1 MPLTAAQ
8 IAAYAANAGFSGSS
22 LQTAVAI
29 ALAESSGNPSVVGD
43 TNITPGG
50 SVGLMQINLAAH
62 PQYTAAQLLD
72 PQANMNAAY
81 DIYEAAGGQFTP
93 WTTYNK
99 GAAAAYL
106 PSTALVSASL
116 VPSTP
121 DISSDDS
128 GDGSSGLSGVD
139 LSTLILAGLV
149 AAVGVLWWMAD

>member
-72 PQANMNAAY
+72 PQANMDAAY
-81 DIYEAAGGQFTP
+81 QVYQSAGGSFTP
-93 WTTYNK
+93 WTTYNT

-116 VPSTP
+116 VPSNIIDT
-121 DISSDDS
+121 SDDS
-128 GDGSSGLSGVD
+128 GDSSNLIDGIDPG
-139 LSTLILAGLV
+139 TLILAGLV